1 MASTHG
7 RLHAIGL
14 GRAWGA
20 PGAGL
25 CPRHLGVS
33 TGVMRVATFLIVAT
47 LTWAPAA
54 RPADALPPTD
64 GTLASEPAPAPAA
77 VAPAPALSP
86 GEPPHD
92 LSDLPGWLDYR
103 SRSHAIALPLEA
115 RIFYRRGLFAHESG
129 MLDEGVRWVRGAA
142 ELDPSYVAPHL
153 TLAAWALFRE
163 PSQALLQYATV
174 LDLAR
179 GNFLLQL
186 AVMGNVLYVGFGAL
200 VLALLAAGCLIV
212 LLRIQELRHP
222 LLEKLSRVVSPGSA
236 RAWSLAL
243 VLLPYAAGFGPA
255 LPTVALLGFLW
266 CVLRGR
272 ERVLFVT
279 LTLVL
284 AALPWM
290 SSMLDRMATPLDEA
304 RAPLHGVP
312 LLEGE
317 PWSRERQDRM
327 TALAARHPDNP
338 FVRFGLGWIARRGG
352 DLVTA
357 EAAYRRVLQ
366 TWPDDDRVLNDLGNV
381 LAMQGRT
388 VEALTLYDRANAKLH
403 ANAAAYFNSSQLY
416 TQRFEYRAATEA
428 LSRASS
434 LDFDMV
440 RNYQS
445 QSTEDGMLPL
455 VDQWIAPRAF
465 WLALMREPLP
475 LGGAHSLPPAW
486 RTRIEA
492 SGWPFSLAAVIL
504 ALLGVSFSLVQH
516 GGMPLRACSNCGH
529 VVCRRCAQR
538 RRELALC
545 PACAALESRAE
556 NPDFARVLLLQH
568 QRQLLNREHLV
579 RTAAAAVVPGFGLL
593 AFRRV
598 FTPVVLLALTTL
610 LAAQWFG
617 SSLPFEFEPRLAL
630 APSFIPVPLALA
642 LWGAIYAASLFG
654 YFEQVARAR
663 AQASSLAAPVR
674 SRSVQATRRTP
685 AAAA

>member
-7 RLHAIGL
+7 RLHAL
-14 GRAWGA
+14 GFGRSWGA
-20 PGAGL
+20 PVAGL
-25 CPRHLGVS
+25 SPRHHGVT
-33 TGVMRVATFLIVAT
+33 TGLMRAATFLMVAA
-47 LTWAPAA
+47 LTWALAA
-54 RPADALPPTD
+54 RPVGADPAND
-64 GTLASEPAPAPAA
+64 GAGASASTHLPAA
-77 VAPAPALSP
+77 ETPATPPGP

-92 LSDLPGWLDYR
+92 LSDLPGWLEYR

-129 MLDEGVRWVRGAA
+129 MLDDGVRWVRGAA

-179 GNFLLQL
+179 ENFLLQL
-186 AVMGNVLYVGFGAL
+186 AVAGNALYLGFGAL
-200 VLALLAAGCLIV
+200 FLALLAAGCLIA

-222 LLEKLSRVVSPGSA
+222 LLERLSRYVSPGSA
-236 RAWSLAL
+236 RAWSLAI

-266 CVLRGR
+266 SVLRAR
-272 ERVLFVT
+272 ERVLFIT

-327 TALAARHPDNP
+327 TALAAQHPDNP

-352 DLVTA
+352 DLVTT

-366 TWPDDDRVLNDLGNV
+366 TWPEDDRVLNDLGNV

-388 VEALTLYDRANAKLH
+388 AEALTLYDRANAKLH
-403 ANAAAYFNSSQLY
+403 ANAAAYFNSSQIY

-434 LDFDMV
+434 LNFDMV

-455 VDQWIAPRAF
+455 VDQWIAPRMF

-475 LGGAHSLPPAW
+475 LGGARSLPPAW

-504 ALLGVSFSLVQH
+504 ALLGAGVGLAEH
-516 GGMPLRACSNCGH
+516 NGMPLRACSNCGH

-545 PACAALESRAE
+545 PVCAALEARAE

-568 QRQLLNREHLV
+568 RRQLQNRQHLV
-579 RTAAAAVVPGFGLL
+579 RTAAAAVVPGFGLI

-598 FTPVVLLALTTL
+598 FTPVVLLAFTAL
-610 LAAQWFG
+610 LAGQWFG
-617 SSLPFEFEPRLAL
+617 SPLPFAFEPRLAV
-630 APSFIPVPLALA
+630 APSFLPLPLALG

-654 YFEQVARAR
+654 YFDQVSRAR
-663 AQASSLAAPVR
+663 AQATALAAPVR